1 MTLINIIS
9 HNLLMLLA
17 IRNITTLELSKKTN
31 IKEQIILNLIN
42 CKYKNISS
50 SLIIKFADALNVSID
65 AFIVGYKDNWNLS
78 YFW

>member
-9 HNLLMLLA
+9 YNLLMLLA

-78 YFW
+78 YFC